1 LQLVLYYFNH
11 LNLFNNFINNS
22 LFIYLVS
29 TLKRRPS
36 PSTSSLS
43 SNSSCDPRGG
53 AIQLT
58 KFGMLI
64 IYFNIIRIIFHFPVF
79 YLEIFPGKNK
89 KKERYLYVVIA
100 LYLFLSIYIYILFVI
115 IRYSFFFQVHNH
127 RMQLINY
134 FDYRIVV
141 IK

>member
-1 LQLVLYYFNH
+1 MQLVLYYFNH

-22 LFIYLVS
+22 FFIYLVS

-89 KKERYLYVVIA
+89 KKRKIFICCYCIIFVFV
-100 LYLFLSIYIYILFVI
+100 YIYFLFVI

-127 RMQLINY
+127 RMRLINY